1 MNMLLDYS
9 YEAYF
14 EHDVEIFEE
23 VFMMRL
29 ACQDYYVI
37 EFILL
42 QSFEILR

>member
-1 MNMLLDYS
+1 MLLDYF
-9 YEAYF
+9 Y
-14 EHDVEIFEE
+14 E

-37 EFILL
+37 EFIPL